1 VTEHPSDEEKMRRLP
16 WAVAFGASSS
26 VFGALTYFGPVF
38 VLFLSELG
46 IPKTGIG
53 LLLSMMPFAGLLALL
68 LASAVARAGVKRVF
82 VSFYFS
88 RKVVTVFLVLA
99 PWVAARYGT
108 RATFAYVGALVC
120 VFAVCRAIAE
130 TAIYPWFQEIVP
142 VSFRGRYQGI
152 NHTVSLAT
160 SALALAGASLVMD
173 RFGGLSRFQLL
184 LIVGVAFGFLSTAFT
199 LKIPGGAPATREH
212 GHFGSIRKA
221 LGDRNLRLYLL
232 GMGLVI
238 LALHTV
244 IMAFL
249 PLFMKEEVGLTNGQ
263 ILLLQVA
270 SYVTGLLSGY
280 LWGWAADHGGS
291 KPVVL
296 LALSLMLL
304 LPIWWLAMPRHHPL
318 SFVLA
323 LAGSAVL
330 GVASAGWLV
339 GDQRLLYV
347 NVVPFAKRTEYM
359 ALLYAWMGLVGGIG
373 PIVAGASLDLLG
385 GFRASWWVL
394 SLEAYTPLFIACLL
408 LLSAGF
414 LVLSRVQTEGET
426 GMSALLRSSLRRG
439 MSSPYF
445 RLRRQE

>member
-1 VTEHPSDEEKMRRLP
+1 
-16 WAVAFGASSS
+16 
-26 VFGALTYFGPVF
+26 
-38 VLFLSELG
+38 
-46 IPKTGIG
+46 
-53 LLLSMMPFAGLLALL
+53 
-68 LASAVARAGVKRVF
+68 
-82 VSFYFS
+82 
-88 RKVVTVFLVLA
+88 
-99 PWVAARYGT
+99 
-108 RATFAYVGALVC
+108 
-120 VFAVCRAIAE
+120 
-130 TAIYPWFQEIVP
+130 
-142 VSFRGRYQGI
+142 
-152 NHTVSLAT
+152 
-160 SALALAGASLVMD
+160 
-173 RFGGLSRFQLL
+173 
-184 LIVGVAFGFLSTAFT
+184 VAFGFLSAAFT
-199 LKIPGGAPATREH
+199 LKIPGGAPTTREH

-232 GMGLVI
+232 GMGLVV
-238 LALHTV
+238 LVLHTV

-280 LWGWAADHGGS
+280 LWGWAADRGGS

-304 LPIWWLAMPRHHPL
+304 LPIWWLAMPRNHPL

-373 PIVAGASLDLLG
+373 PIVAGASLDILG

-394 SLEAYTPLFIACLL
+394 SLDAYTPLFLTCLL

-414 LVLSRVQTEGET
+414 LILSRVQTEGES

-439 MSSPYF
+439 MSGPYF
-445 RLRRQE
+445 RLRRRD